1 MIDLLLQQNIVKK
14 LKIQFPGYSLKLLTK
29 VTLQENKMNKNI
41 IALIGA
47 AALLSACETA
57 SQKVVTGSA
66 ASSSSGS
73 ASASASSSVDKSKSL
88 FAQAKQ
94 TAADKLIA
102 VGDRVLFDYD
112 SAKLDSSAKILLD
125 GQSRF
130 LRANTDLNFIVE
142 GHCDE
147 RGTREYNLALGEQ
160 RATAVRDYLVIQG
173 IDPDRIKVISYGK
186 EKPAVVG
193 SNSMAWS
200 KNRRAVTIIN

>member
-1 MIDLLLQQNIVKK
+1 MSNNLKITSIIFSILLL
-14 LKIQFPGYSLKLLTK
+14 T
-29 VTLQENKMNKNI
+29 
-41 IALIGA
+41 
-47 AALLSACETA
+47 ACETA
-57 SQKVVTGSA
+57 SQKVMSNSSATDSKASA
-66 ASSSSGS
+66 ASSSSS
-73 ASASASSSVDKSKSL
+73 AGAANKSL
-88 FAQAKQ
+88 FAKTKQ

-112 SAKLDSSAKILLD
+112 SASLDSSAKILLD

-193 SNSMAWS
+193 SNGMAWS

>member
-1 MIDLLLQQNIVKK
+1 MKN
-14 LKIQFPGYSLKLLTK
+14 KIIITSAIFASLF
-29 VTLQENKMNKNI
+29 
-41 IALIGA
+41 
-47 AALLSACETA
+47 LSACETA
-57 SQKVVTGSA
+57 SQRALNAT
-66 ASSSSGS
+66 SSST
-73 ASASASSSVDKSKSL
+73 SSTSSTSKSL

-125 GQSRF
+125 SQSRF
-130 LRANTDLNFIVE
+130 LRANTDLNFVVE

-147 RGTREYNLALGEQ
+147 RGTREYNLALGEK
-160 RATAVRDYLVIQG
+160 RATAVRDYLVING

-186 EKPAVVG
+186 EKPAVIG
-193 SNSMAWS
+193 SNGMAYS

>member
-1 MIDLLLQQNIVKK
+1 
-14 LKIQFPGYSLKLLTK
+14 
-29 VTLQENKMNKNI
+29 MNKNI
-41 IALIGA
+41 ITLIA
-47 AALLSACETA
+47 VASLLSACETA

-66 ASSSSGS
+66 ASSGG
-73 ASASASSSVDKSKSL
+73 SASASSSVEKKKSL

-94 TAADKLIA
+94 TASDKLVA

-112 SAKLDSSAKILLD
+112 SAKLDSSAKIMLD
-125 GQSRF
+125 AQSRF
-130 LRANTDLNFIVE
+130 LRANTDLNFIIE

-193 SNSMAWS
+193 SNGMAWS
-200 KNRRAVTIIN
+200 KNRRAVTVID

>member
-1 MIDLLLQQNIVKK
+1 
-14 LKIQFPGYSLKLLTK
+14 
-29 VTLQENKMNKNI
+29 MNKNI
-41 IALIGA
+41 ITLIA
-47 AALLSACETA
+47 VTALLSACETA

-66 ASSSSGS
+66 ASSSG
-73 ASASASSSVDKSKSL
+73 SASASSSVDKKKSL

-94 TAADKLIA
+94 TASDKLIA

-112 SAKLDSSAKILLD
+112 SAKLDSSARIMLD
-125 GQSRF
+125 AQSRF
-130 LRANTDLNFIVE
+130 LRVNTDLNFIIE

-193 SNSMAWS
+193 SNGMAWS
-200 KNRRAVTIIN
+200 KK

>member
-1 MIDLLLQQNIVKK
+1 MKSNLTVIVAV
-14 LKIQFPGYSLKLLTK
+14 LSTI
-29 VTLQENKMNKNI
+29 
-41 IALIGA
+41 
-47 AALLSACETA
+47 LLSSCETV
-57 SQKVVTGSA
+57 SQKVMSKSSA
-66 ASSSSGS
+66 SDSKTRPASSGT
-73 ASASASSSVDKSKSL
+73 AIKSL
-88 FAQAKQ
+88 FAKTKQ
-94 TAADKLIA
+94 TPSDKLIA

-112 SAKLDSSAKILLD
+112 SASLDSSSKILLD
-125 GQSRF
+125 AQSRF

-193 SNSMAWS
+193 SYGMAWS

>member
-1 MIDLLLQQNIVKK
+1 
-14 LKIQFPGYSLKLLTK
+14 
-29 VTLQENKMNKNI
+29 MNKKI

-47 AALLSACETA
+47 LALLSACETA
-57 SQKVVTGSA
+57 SKKVVTGSA
-66 ASSSSGS
+66 VSSSGS
-73 ASASASSSVDKSKSL
+73 ASSGSASSSASSSASASSSVDKKKSL
-88 FAQAKQ
+88 FAQSKQ

-112 SAKLDSSAKILLD
+112 PAKLDSSAKIMLD
-125 GQSRF
+125 SQSRF

-193 SNSMAWS
+193 SNGMAWS
-200 KNRRAVTIIN
+200 KNRRAVTVID

>member
-1 MIDLLLQQNIVKK
+1 MKN
-14 LKIQFPGYSLKLLTK
+14 KILIATAISSLF
-29 VTLQENKMNKNI
+29 
-41 IALIGA
+41 
-47 AALLSACETA
+47 LLSACETA
-57 SQKVVTGSA
+57 SQKVVTGT
-66 ASSSSGS
+66 S
-73 ASASASSSVDKSKSL
+73 ASGNASASSSVDKKKSL
-88 FAQAKQ
+88 FAAAKK

-112 SAKLDSSAKILLD
+112 SASLDSSAKILLD
-125 GQSRF
+125 AQSRF
-130 LRANTDLNFIVE
+130 LRANTDLNFIIE

-193 SNSMAWS
+193 SNTMAWS
-200 KNRRAVTIIN
+200 KNRRAVTIID

>member
-1 MIDLLLQQNIVKK
+1 MKNKILKATAISSLL
-14 LKIQFPGYSLKLLTK
+14 
-29 VTLQENKMNKNI
+29 
-41 IALIGA
+41 
-47 AALLSACETA
+47 LLSACETA
-57 SQKVVTGSA
+57 SQKVVSGTS
-66 ASSSSGS
+66 ASSS
-73 ASASASSSVDKSKSL
+73 ASASTSVDKKKSL
-88 FAQAKQ
+88 FSVAKQ
-94 TAADKLIA
+94 TKAEKLIA

-125 GQSRF
+125 AQSRF
-130 LRANTDLNFIVE
+130 LRANTDLKFIIE

-193 SNSMAWS
+193 SNTMAWS
-200 KNRRAVTIIN
+200 KNRRAVTIID

>member
-1 MIDLLLQQNIVKK
+1 MK
-14 LKIQFPGYSLKLLTK
+14 
-29 VTLQENKMNKNI
+29 KNI

-47 AALLSACETA
+47 VSLLTACETA
-57 SQKVVTGSA
+57 SQKVMSNSSSTDSKA
-66 ASSSSGS
+66 SSTSSSSAGT
-73 ASASASSSVDKSKSL
+73 ASL
-88 FAQAKQ
+88 FAKTKQ
-94 TAADKLIA
+94 TASDKLIA

-112 SAKLDSSAKILLD
+112 SASLDSSAKILLD
-125 GQSRF
+125 AQSRF

-193 SNSMAWS
+193 SNGMAWS

>member
-1 MIDLLLQQNIVKK
+1 
-14 LKIQFPGYSLKLLTK
+14 
-29 VTLQENKMNKNI
+29 MNKKI
-41 IALIGA
+41 IALIGVV
-47 AALLSACETA
+47 ALLSACETA

-66 ASSSSGS
+66 SSSSGS
-73 ASASASSSVDKSKSL
+73 ASASTSSSVDKKKSL

-94 TAADKLIA
+94 TASDKLIA

-112 SAKLDSSAKILLD
+112 SAKLDSSARIMLD
-125 GQSRF
+125 AQSRF
-130 LRANTDLNFIVE
+130 LRANTDLKFIIE

-173 IDPDRIKVISYGK
+173 IDPDKIKVISYGK

-193 SNSMAWS
+193 SNGMAWS
-200 KNRRAVTIIN
+200 KNRRAVTVID

>member
-1 MIDLLLQQNIVKK
+1 MKKK
-14 LKIQFPGYSLKLLTK
+14 L
-29 VTLQENKMNKNI
+29 

-47 AALLSACETA
+47 VSLLSACETA
-57 SQKVVTGSA
+57 SQKVVSGSA
-66 ASSSSGS
+66 ATSKGSSSSV
-73 ASASASSSVDKSKSL
+73 ASTSTNKSKSL

-112 SAKLDSSAKILLD
+112 SAKLDSSSLILLD
-125 GQSRF
+125 AQSRF
-130 LRANTDLNFIVE
+130 LRVNTDLNIIIE

-173 IDPDRIKVISYGK
+173 IDSDRIKVISYGK
-186 EKPAVVG
+186 EKLAVVG
-193 SNSMAWS
+193 SNNMAWS
-200 KNRRAVTIIN
+200 KNRRAVTVLN

>member
-1 MIDLLLQQNIVKK
+1 MKNKIFIATAISSLL
-14 LKIQFPGYSLKLLTK
+14 
-29 VTLQENKMNKNI
+29 
-41 IALIGA
+41 
-47 AALLSACETA
+47 LLSACETA
-57 SQKVVTGSA
+57 SQKVVTGTSA
-66 ASSSSGS
+66 TSGS
-73 ASASASSSVDKSKSL
+73 SASSSVDKKKSL
-88 FAQAKQ
+88 FAAAKQ
-94 TAADKLIA
+94 TKAEKLIA

-125 GQSRF
+125 AQSRF
-130 LRANTDLNFIVE
+130 LRANADLNFIIE

-193 SNSMAWS
+193 SNNMAWS
-200 KNRRAVTIIN
+200 KNRRAVTIID

>member
-1 MIDLLLQQNIVKK
+1 
-14 LKIQFPGYSLKLLTK
+14 
-29 VTLQENKMNKNI
+29 MNKNI
-41 IALIGA
+41 ITLIA
-47 AALLSACETA
+47 VAALLSACETA
-57 SQKVVTGSA
+57 SQKVVTSTA
-66 ASSSSGS
+66 ASSSG
-73 ASASASSSVDKSKSL
+73 SASASSSVDKKKSL

-94 TAADKLIA
+94 TASDKLIA

-112 SAKLDSSAKILLD
+112 SAKLDSSAKIMLD
-125 GQSRF
+125 AQSRF

-193 SNSMAWS
+193 SNNMAWS
-200 KNRRAVTIIN
+200 KNRRAVTVID

>member
-1 MIDLLLQQNIVKK
+1 MKNKILIVTAISSLL
-14 LKIQFPGYSLKLLTK
+14 F
-29 VTLQENKMNKNI
+29 
-41 IALIGA
+41 
-47 AALLSACETA
+47 LSACETA
-57 SQKVVTGSA
+57 SQKVVSGTS
-66 ASSSSGS
+66 ASS
-73 ASASASSSVDKSKSL
+73 SASSSVDKKKSL
-88 FAQAKQ
+88 FAAAKQ
-94 TAADKLIA
+94 TASDKLIA

-125 GQSRF
+125 AQSRF

-142 GHCDE
+142 GHADE

-193 SNSMAWS
+193 SNTMAWS
-200 KNRRAVTIIN
+200 KNRRAVTIID

>member
-1 MIDLLLQQNIVKK
+1 
-14 LKIQFPGYSLKLLTK
+14 
-29 VTLQENKMNKNI
+29 MNKKI
-41 IALIGA
+41 IALIA
-47 AALLSACETA
+47 ALALLSACETA
-57 SQKVVTGSA
+57 SKKVDTGTSGTST
-66 ASSSSGS
+66 SSSSS
-73 ASASASSSVDKSKSL
+73 SSSSSVDKKKSL
-88 FAQAKQ
+88 FEQAKK

-125 GQSRF
+125 AQSRF
-130 LRANTDLNFIVE
+130 LRANSDLNFIVE

-186 EKPAVVG
+186 EKPAVIG
-193 SNSMAWS
+193 SNGMAWS
-200 KNRRAVTIIN
+200 KNRRAVTIINWFNILLQNYNFI

>member
-1 MIDLLLQQNIVKK
+1 MKKK
-14 LKIQFPGYSLKLLTK
+14 L
-29 VTLQENKMNKNI
+29 

-47 AALLSACETA
+47 VSLLAACETA
-57 SQKVVTGSA
+57 SQKVVSGSA
-66 ASSSSGS
+66 ATSKGSSSSV
-73 ASASASSSVDKSKSL
+73 SSTSKSKSL

-112 SAKLDSSAKILLD
+112 SAKLDSSALILLD
-125 GQSRF
+125 AQSRF
-130 LRANTDLNFIVE
+130 LRVNTDLNFIIE

-186 EKPAVVG
+186 EKLAVVG
-193 SNSMAWS
+193 SNNMAWS
-200 KNRRAVTIIN
+200 KNRRAVTVIN

>member
-1 MIDLLLQQNIVKK
+1 MKSNLTVIVAV
-14 LKIQFPGYSLKLLTK
+14 LSTI
-29 VTLQENKMNKNI
+29 
-41 IALIGA
+41 
-47 AALLSACETA
+47 LLSSCETV
-57 SQKVVTGSA
+57 SQKVMSKSSASDSKTRSA
-66 ASSSSGS
+66 ASGT
-73 ASASASSSVDKSKSL
+73 AIKSL
-88 FAQAKQ
+88 FAKTKQ
-94 TAADKLIA
+94 TASDKLIA

-112 SAKLDSSAKILLD
+112 SASLDSSSKILLD
-125 GQSRF
+125 AQSRF

-193 SNSMAWS
+193 SNGMAWS